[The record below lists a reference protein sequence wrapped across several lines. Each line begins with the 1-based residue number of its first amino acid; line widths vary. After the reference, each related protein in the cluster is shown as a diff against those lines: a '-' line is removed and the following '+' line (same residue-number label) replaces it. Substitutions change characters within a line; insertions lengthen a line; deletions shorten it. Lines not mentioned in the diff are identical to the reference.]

1 MEYLYHGSAV
11 GGIGK
16 LRAGSP
22 LHGAKRRVLYLTD
35 SIPYALFYIWDPKRT
50 GFQYKHITAW
60 LEAGQA
66 NYEEQ
71 FPGQLQAFYQGASGW
86 LYRVEKASEME
97 EVKGREGLFAAQ
109 EEAPAAGAEFIPD
122 VYEALLS
129 HEAGGLVKIWRF
141 EERPPEK
148 QEELTRR
155 IAQCLVQNDFFQGQ
169 EEAGFYRRFFPE
181 AWELAQRQGR
191 GPS

>member
-11 GGIGK
+11 GGITK
-16 LRAGSP
+16 LRANSV
-22 LHGAKRRVLYLTD
+22 LHGTQRRVLYLTD
-35 SIPYALFYIWDPKRT
+35 SIPYALFYIWDPRRT

-86 LYRVEKASEME
+86 LYRVEKTPEME
-97 EVKGREGLFAAQ
+97 EVKGREGLFCASEETPTAA
-109 EEAPAAGAEFIPD
+109 EPIPD

-129 HEAGGLVKIWRF
+129 YEAVGQVKIWHF
-141 EERPPEK
+141 AQRPPEK
-148 QEELTRR
+148 QEELTQR
-155 IAQCLVQNDFFQGQ
+155 IAQCLAQNAFYQGR

-181 AWELAQRQGR
+181 AWERAERMGKA
-191 GPS
+191 PS